1 MVELIQVLDDPQ
13 AQFVQLPNGAV
24 VYPPEGFLD
33 PIHLKAKVDNLVGE
47 LDLVFRLALG
57 TFLFKAGEFM
67 A

>member
-13 AQFVQLPNGAV
+13 TQFVQLLNGAV
-24 VYPPEGFLD
+24 VNSPEGFLD

-47 LDLVFRLALG
+47 LDLVFGLALG
-57 TFLFKAGEFM
+57 TFLFEAGEFM